1 MNMDKVTRRAMAT
14 ALVAGTAMAARSAT
28 AAPAMLSYADMRRD
42 ADAACVYHCDYGDP
56 ARFGQTITNM
66 VNHMASVDYNPLAL
80 QIVLVAHAGGIKFFL
95 DSRAGTQWEADK
107 IDPDLIKR
115 MHAAAGY
122 GVQVY
127 LCAITFANNNLSHDR
142 AIGAA
147 WVRMVPSGVATVASL
162 QGKGFAYLKVG

>member
-1 MNMDKVTRRAMAT
+1 MDQVTRRAMAT
-14 ALVAGTAMAARSAT
+14 ALIASAGMAKTAF
-28 AAPAMLSYADMRRD
+28 AAPALLPYADMKRE

-115 MHAAAGY
+115 MASAAGY

-127 LCAITFANNNLSHDR
+127 LCATTFANNNLSHDR
-142 AIGAA
+142 AVAVP
-147 WVRMVPSGVATVASL
+147 WVRMVPSGVATVAAL
-162 QGKGFAYLKVG
+162 QGKGFAYMKIG